1 MKEDLKIFFKYLF
14 DIKEFGKLVKD
25 SFKQLFE
32 LKSLAQL
39 SLTLSLLFIV
49 LILFKKVYSVFW
61 SWILVVGFFILS
73 LYFRYSLVYKGGEH
87 RNWYRTKKGI
97 VPKKEAIREEFDL
110 RKGDE
115 KN

>member
-39 SLTLSLLFIV
+39 SLIISLLF
-49 LILFKKVYSVFW
+49 LILIIFKRVYSVFW
-61 SWILVVGFFILS
+61 SWAAVILFFILS

-87 RNWYRTKKGI
+87 RNWYRIKKGI
-97 VPKKEAIREEFDL
+97 VPKKEVLREEFDL
-110 RKGDE
+110 RKGE